1 MRMGQK
7 NVKWLVLD
15 CMDFQNLF
23 IYLFKGRDGDTNF
36 QAGDRMGEGMGK
48 SDDNNRI
55 QLNFNGS
62 NTFGILKISSRHG

>member
-1 MRMGQK
+1 
-7 NVKWLVLD
+7 
-15 CMDFQNLF
+15 MDFQDLFINLF
-23 IYLFKGRDGDTNF
+23 NGRDGDTNF

-62 NTFGILKISSRHG
+62 NTFGTLKISSRHG